1 MKLVN
6 LQEETPEEFYIFQDY
21 GKNIFDQ
28 INEHNYSLNKI
39 IVSSGFKN
47 LLITKNF
54 QEYLNGDI
62 DYLPF
67 IKNINYTN
75 TPSAFMFKIINEYNI
90 EHNLEFLRSKSFRK
104 YPSRFSSIFA
114 FGDYE
119 SCRQVSLKYNWDL
132 NSVRKFR
139 LLRECNDLNKCIR
152 IGKFNMEIVSLLR
165 GIDIASFDIADQEN
179 IYQRYWNG
187 EGDICIN
194 IPVGIKNNTRE
205 NLHSGVIYEYLIE
218 GILKEIF

>member
-90 EHNLEFLRSKSFRK
+90 EHNLEFLRSKSFRNIHQDSLRYLRLEIMNHVDK
-104 YPSRFSSIFA
+104 Y
-114 FGDYE
+114 
-119 SCRQVSLKYNWDL
+119 
-132 NSVRKFR
+132 
-139 LLRECNDLNKCIR
+139 
-152 IGKFNMEIVSLLR
+152 
-165 GIDIASFDIADQEN
+165 
-179 IYQRYWNG
+179 
-187 EGDICIN
+187 
-194 IPVGIKNNTRE
+194 
-205 NLHSGVIYEYLIE
+205 H
-218 GILKEIF
+218 

>member
-6 LQEETPEEFYIFQDY
+6 LQEEIPEEFYIFQDY

-132 NSVRKFR
+132 NSVRRFR

-194 IPVGIKNNTRE
+194 ILVGIKNNTRE